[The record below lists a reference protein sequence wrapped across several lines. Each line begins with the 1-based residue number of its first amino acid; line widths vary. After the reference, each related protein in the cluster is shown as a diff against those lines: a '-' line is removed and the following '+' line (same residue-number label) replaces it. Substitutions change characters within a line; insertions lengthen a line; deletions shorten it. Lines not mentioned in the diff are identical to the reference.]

1 MNKNEQ
7 MSIDLGI
14 QEEYKTE
21 LLIYHINDLK
31 VTKEI
36 FIKELSYAIYNNSEI
51 DNFRDA
57 INYYLMNI
65 NQNKEPL
72 CLGDKKFFSYI
83 PDIIKEIQDH
93 PLKTYEVSYQI
104 QVTPLLKGM
113 FKSNN
118 WRNVSEIVEAHRF
131 TEAKDIVR
139 KRADEQQKKIKNLRV
154 VEKKIKTDE
163 NV

>member
-1 MNKNEQ
+1 MNN
-7 MSIDLGI
+7 
-14 QEEYKTE
+14 
-21 LLIYHINDLK
+21 
-31 VTKEI
+31 
-36 FIKELSYAIYNNSEI
+36 
-51 DNFRDA
+51 
-57 INYYLMNI
+57 
-65 NQNKEPL
+65 NQNNEPL

-83 PDIIKEIQDH
+83 PDIVKETQDH